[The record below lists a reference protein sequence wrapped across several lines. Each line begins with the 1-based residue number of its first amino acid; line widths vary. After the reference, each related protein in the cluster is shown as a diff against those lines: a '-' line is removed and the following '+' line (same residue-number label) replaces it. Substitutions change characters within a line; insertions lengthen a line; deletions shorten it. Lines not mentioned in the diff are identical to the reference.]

1 MTFIDSEL
9 VPVVPDEEHRRHT
22 GETSWDWARRNL
34 FRGPV
39 DIVITIVSTVVVAYV
54 LYRLGRFVFVTGR
67 WKIVRVNL
75 RLFMVGRYP
84 YADYWRIVVSVLG
97 IAALLG
103 RRGRQRNPG
112 ATPRARAAGADV
124 GPAARHG
131 RRAADVA
138 APRRRRA
145 APVR

>member
-1 MTFIDSEL
+1 MTAVDPEIM
-9 VPVVPDEEHRRHT
+9 PVAPVEPPKMIAIE
-22 GETSWDWARRNL
+22 GPWDWARRNL

-39 DIVITIVSTVVVAYV
+39 DIVITVVSTIVVAYV

-84 YADYWRIVVSVLG
+84 YSDYWRIVVSVLG

-103 RRGRQRNPG
+103 VAVGSGIQAQRRELGPPE
-112 ATPRARAAGADV
+112 PRTIAGAP
-124 GPAARHG
+124 GNARG
-131 RRAADVA
+131 L
-138 APRRRRA
+138 
-145 APVR
+145 